1 MVNISEAACS
11 GAVKQLSLHACVTYA
26 RLQPNSL
33 DFLQIEGDHV
43 HHLPDALFSV
53 EWPWLM
59 SNSIKLF
66 NKTSYYVKTFIE
78 GDHVQWTR

>member
-1 MVNISEAACS
+1 M
-11 GAVKQLSLHACVTYA
+11 
-26 RLQPNSL
+26 
-33 DFLQIEGDHV
+33 EGDHV

-78 GDHVQWTR
+78 GDHVQWTKVAKLLTKCCQPACWVP